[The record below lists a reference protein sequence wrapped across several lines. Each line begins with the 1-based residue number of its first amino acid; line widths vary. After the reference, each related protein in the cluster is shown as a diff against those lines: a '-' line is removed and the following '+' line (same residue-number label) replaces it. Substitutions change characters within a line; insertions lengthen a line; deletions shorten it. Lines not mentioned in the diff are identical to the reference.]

1 MVDNKLLE
9 RLESIENVLKKIGD
23 QLEAAIRGKCEHHW
37 STIDGR
43 CVRCGDDP
51 PKDIADFLDRRR
63 AKLHG
68 EAAVRANATVSSC
81 QEKGALLRKLRALQT
96 MRCDVERISRYGVP
110 QWLNHSTHARSTK

>member
-43 CVRCGDDP
+43 CVRCGDRPPTDP
-51 PKDIADFLDRRR
+51 DGHTQKKRPGILEAACDIRP
-63 AKLHG
+63 G
-68 EAAVRANATVSSC
+68 EAVYTKDGKAFTYCALNGHDFDMDNRRCRKCGITERDIIAN
-81 QEKGALLRKLRALQT
+81 G
-96 MRCDVERISRYGVP
+96 
-110 QWLNHSTHARSTK
+110 